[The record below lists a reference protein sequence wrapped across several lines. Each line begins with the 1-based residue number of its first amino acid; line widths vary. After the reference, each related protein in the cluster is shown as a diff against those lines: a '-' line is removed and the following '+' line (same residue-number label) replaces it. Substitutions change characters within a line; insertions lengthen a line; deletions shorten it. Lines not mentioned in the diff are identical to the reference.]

1 MCRKYET
8 LEHSVL
14 IEMFPSNPF
23 PHGLG
28 NSGRGGR
35 KIVRV
40 GGWGMED
47 TEETGSSRQ
56 DTTDDLK
63 ETVDASLMLS

>member
-35 KIVRV
+35 KIIRPEV
-40 GGWGMED
+40 MSD
-47 TEETGSSRQ
+47 S
-56 DTTDDLK
+56 K
-63 ETVDASLMLS
+63 ETVLPDTT